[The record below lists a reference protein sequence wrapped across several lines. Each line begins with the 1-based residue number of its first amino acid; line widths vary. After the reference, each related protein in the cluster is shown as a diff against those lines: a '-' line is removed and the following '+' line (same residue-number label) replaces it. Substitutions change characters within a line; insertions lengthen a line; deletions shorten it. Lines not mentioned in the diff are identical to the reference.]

1 MGSRARAG
9 CVTNDTVIPR
19 ILVIVIVAL
28 ASAAARA
35 DEDDELA
42 TVIVTSSRVPQ
53 LVKDEPLHVEV
64 VPAEEIE
71 ENLTVQPGNVST
83 LLNELPGA
91 RLQSVAA
98 GLGGAG
104 LQLRGLDSGYTQ
116 ILLDGLPLLGPEPG
130 SFGLLQTPPIDLQR
144 VELIKGA
151 ASALYGGSA
160 LGGVLNLI
168 SRAPPAESMLLANAN
183 SRGGSDLLAFIAADG
198 EAPWSGSLTAGVND
212 QSRQDIDGDGWA
224 DLPGY
229 RRYTLRPRLWHR
241 GAAGQSLYLTA
252 GFLDEDRTGG
262 TLRGRTIPDGR
273 AFANTQHTREFDIG
287 AVSDR
292 ELTGDLTWSSRG
304 ALTSTHLE
312 HVFDLQR
319 IDSQQQTLALETT
332 LRGQGNGHSWLG
344 GIAFAADRFRVRDL
358 PAVSYRY
365 TVPAILAQDEIA
377 PLAWLKIAA
386 SGRVD
391 FHNEYGTFVSPRL
404 SLLVHPP
411 DGEWSLRASLGG
423 GFRAP
428 TPRVEQIEA
437 TSLAALASLQGLRA
451 ERATTASLDAA
462 WADAGWELNASL
474 FSSQVRHALE
484 ASASAAGKFA
494 LSNASESRRIV
505 GAEALVRFVLG
516 PWHAIGSW
524 SHLDVPQDATL
535 VPRDSGEIALIVEDD
550 KRGRIGLELGYTG
563 TQLLADNPY
572 RARSRPYFEL
582 NALAEIRFGAAAIF
596 VNAINLTDVRQTRF
610 DPLLRVVPGPGG
622 NPLTEVWAPLGGR
635 TFNLGIKLE
644 L

>member
-1 MGSRARAG
+1 MIARA
-9 CVTNDTVIPR
+9 
-19 ILVIVIVAL
+19 LAVAL
-28 ASAAARA
+28 LWSAAGAA
-35 DEDDELA
+35 AEDDDEALA

-64 VPAEEIE
+64 VPAEEIA

-91 RLQSVAA
+91 RIQSVAP

-168 SRAPPAESMLLANAN
+168 SRSPPAESMLLANAN
-183 SRGGSDLLAFIAADG
+183 SRGGRDLLAFVAAAG
-198 EAPWSGSLTAGVND
+198 EATWNGSLTAGASD
-212 QSRQDIDGDGWA
+212 QSRQDVDGDGWA
-224 DLPGY
+224 DLPAY
-229 RRYTLRPRLWHR
+229 RRYMLRPRLWHR
-241 GAAGQSLYLTA
+241 DAAGQSLYLTA
-252 GFLDEDRTGG
+252 GLLDEDRTGG
-262 TLRGRTIPDGR
+262 TLRGRTLPDGR
-273 AFANTQHTREFDIG
+273 RFANTQHTREFDIG

-292 ELTGDLTWSSRG
+292 GLPGDLTWSNRI
-304 ALTSTHLE
+304 ALTSTHVE

-319 IDSQQQTLALETT
+319 VDSQQQTLALETT
-332 LRGQGNGHSWLG
+332 LRGRRNGHSWLG
-344 GIAFAADRFRVRDL
+344 GIAFAGNRFLVRDL

-365 TVPAILAQDEIA
+365 TVPAVLAHDEIA

-391 FHNEYGTFVSPRL
+391 FHNVYGAFVSPRL

-411 DGEWSLRASLGG
+411 AGEWSLRASLGG

-428 TPRVEQIEA
+428 TPLVEQIEA
-437 TSLAALASLQGLRA
+437 TSLAALTSLRGLRA

-484 ASASAAGKFA
+484 ASAGAGGSVV
-494 LSNASESRRIV
+494 LGNAGASRRIV
-505 GAEALVRFVLG
+505 GAEALVRFVQG
-516 PWHAIGSW
+516 PWHAICSW
-524 SHLDVPQDATL
+524 SHLDPPQDATL
-535 VPRDSGEIALIVEDD
+535 VPRESGEIALIVEDE

-563 TQLLADNPY
+563 TQLLGNDPY
-572 RARSRPYFEL
+572 RTRSRPYFEL
-582 NALAEIRFGAAAIF
+582 NALAEVRFGAVALF

-610 DPLLRVVPGPGG
+610 DPLLRAVPGAGG
-622 NPLTEVWAPLGGR
+622 NPLTDVWAPLGGR
-635 TFNLGIKLE
+635 TFNLGIKAE